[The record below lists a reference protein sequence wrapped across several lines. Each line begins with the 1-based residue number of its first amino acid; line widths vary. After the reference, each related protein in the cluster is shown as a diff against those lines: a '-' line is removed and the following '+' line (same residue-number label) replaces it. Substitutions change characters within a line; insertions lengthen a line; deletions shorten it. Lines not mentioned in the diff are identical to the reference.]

1 MKLGSK
7 LIWNKVSK
15 TPIVKS
21 NEDVPNISSSAGLL
35 KQDRRITN
43 VKNLSNLDICK
54 TTDKTPESTPDGQ
67 LMRNG
72 FPRPSLSV
80 NGKASAKILVIPM
93 SFEDLKFKSVLEQRG
108 QLFTSDAKNLE
119 ELIPLV
125 KQSFRD
131 LSSNRFELE
140 IDVLPKNQWW
150 DINEPHNFSGVW
162 GVPAFPR
169 LNEIIKKYKS
179 DFRFEG
185 YDSFVFLTG
194 SWFAATDGSVAQATF
209 REKVK
214 NSISGTYNG
223 VLFGGSWTNSALWVH
238 ELGHSLFGFEDLY
251 LFKNQ
256 GSNSNLGDFSV
267 PMLWDLMANSTRGRF
282 LNWNKFLIGWLKDS
296 EVRCISNQDTSFH
309 YLSTNSGSSD
319 AQLLTINLQEG
330 VTLAAEARLLS
341 KDKSGLLLYLIN
353 TYVSHG
359 DGPILTF
366 NKLFSQGEIKN
377 LFGWEFSVL
386 DSTSEGLLLQV
397 KKTDIDKFVVPESQ
411 KQSQS
416 SSTPTPNSIITFKG
430 GNIEQTGK
438 STGRANWQVSGHK
451 SYRLYVTALDD
462 FQKVYFE
469 SGFVNDSSNPL
480 VIEISGLVCQ
490 KDLRTITEFYSEQNG
505 KGERFVVENR
515 QLTNLACTG

>member
-1 MKLGSK
+1 M
-7 LIWNKVSK
+7 
-15 TPIVKS
+15 
-21 NEDVPNISSSAGLL
+21 
-35 KQDRRITN
+35 
-43 VKNLSNLDICK
+43 
-54 TTDKTPESTPDGQ
+54 
-67 LMRNG
+67 
-72 FPRPSLSV
+72 
-80 NGKASAKILVIPM
+80 
-93 SFEDLKFKSVLEQRG
+93 
-108 QLFTSDAKNLE
+108 LF
-119 ELIPLV
+119 
-125 KQSFRD
+125 R
-131 LSSNRFELE
+131 
-140 IDVLPKNQWW
+140 
-150 DINEPHNFSGVW
+150 
-162 GVPAFPR
+162 
-169 LNEIIKKYKS
+169 
-179 DFRFEG
+179 
-185 YDSFVFLTG
+185 
-194 SWFAATDGSVAQATF
+194 
-209 REKVK
+209 
-214 NSISGTYNG
+214 
-223 VLFGGSWTNSALWVH
+223 
-238 ELGHSLFGFEDLY
+238 
-251 LFKNQ
+251 
-256 GSNSNLGDFSV
+256 
-267 PMLWDLMANSTRGRF
+267 
-282 LNWNKFLIGWLKDS
+282 
-296 EVRCISNQDTSFH
+296 
-309 YLSTNSGSSD
+309 
-319 AQLLTINLQEG
+319 
-330 VTLAAEARLLS
+330 
-341 KDKSGLLLYLIN
+341 SGLLLYLIN